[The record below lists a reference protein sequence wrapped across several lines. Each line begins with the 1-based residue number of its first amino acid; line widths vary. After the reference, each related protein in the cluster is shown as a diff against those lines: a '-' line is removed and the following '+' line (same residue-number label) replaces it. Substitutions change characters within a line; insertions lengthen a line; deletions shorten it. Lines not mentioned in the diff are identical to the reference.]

1 MSNQIDERIVS
12 MQFDNRNFEA
22 NARTSMSTLD
32 KLKEKLNFKAAAKG
46 VDNLDAAV
54 KKVDLSSIGQ
64 SADKVGLRF
73 SAMYTVADQT
83 FRNIINSAERTATR
97 LASAFTID
105 PVKTGLSEYE
115 TKINAIQVIQSN
127 TRGKNTMEDITSALD
142 ELNTYADKT
151 IYNFAQMTSNIGKFV
166 AQGLDVYKATNAVQG
181 MANLAAASGA
191 SAEDMSRA
199 TYQMSQ
205 ALGGTIRKID
215 WNSLRNANMAT
226 VDLKN
231 TLMDLARVNGIDI
244 DSMISNKGTFEDTL
258 EQGWLSGELFT
269 EAMNIYSGVY
279 DEMELKSKG
288 FTDEQ
293 VKNFMDLA
301 ANAASAATEVKTF
314 TQLFD
319 VLKETAQSGWTQ
331 TWEEIVG
338 DFDSAKKTLT
348 QVQNYFSGII
358 DAMSDAR
365 NFIVRNALNFAEP
378 WTNLKKKLDES
389 GIGKIVDKVAD
400 YTDKLQYFQD
410 IMHSVWMGNYKNSD
424 TGRYGLLDA
433 AGYDHRVV
441 QELVNISDTHYK
453 EQGWKYTLTIDDIR
467 AAHEKYGVALDEN
480 GIAMKETVIGT
491 KDLTTA
497 LEHLSDERLKEI
509 GLSDDEIKILR
520 ELQRESKRTGRSIED
535 IGNEMSTTTGR
546 MLLIDSLKNVWS
558 GLLGIFTAIGD
569 AWKEI
574 FPPLG
579 FVQIYNA
586 IKAVNKFSENL
597 RLTEKDTGELTE
609 RGKQFYRIFKGI
621 FAIID
626 IVTTI
631 LGGGFK
637 IAFKM
642 AKAILGLFNLD
653 VLEAVALV
661 GDAAVKFRDWIDSI
675 LDFNKIF
682 KGTIEIAKKSAKAIA
697 KWYEGLKEAD
707 DIPKYLYDTII
718 KGLMNVASSAGEY
731 AMNIGKT
738 IVSKLEKV
746 LGIDISG
753 IFEKMYSGIVKVLGK
768 LKGLF
773 NLDLSGAK
781 NGISNWFSGL
791 KETDNIPKY
800 IISGLINGLKN
811 GAKMAWDA
819 IIDLG
824 TGLIDKIKDV
834 LGIHS
839 PSTVFFA
846 IGGFIIAG
854 LIGGLLAG
862 GSSVW
867 DTITAIGEKCIS
879 IIQGM
884 DIGAILASVLA
895 GGTLIAIFKIV
906 DVLDKIATPLEGV
919 NDILVNSA
927 KVVKKFAGVLGSVSN
942 AVNAFAL
949 KQVAISIAILA
960 GSIAI
965 LSFLNVEKVWS
976 SYGVI
981 AALAGIIG
989 GLMVAMAALQK
1000 WGGDDANKSVKSL
1013 AGLMLSLSAIILVM
1027 GNVVKML
1034 GGLDEDEIKQGLGA
1048 VSLFVLY
1055 MIGMVAS
1062 TNLTSNN
1069 SAMLSLGDV
1078 LRSVAKALLFMTICV
1093 LILGKMDPDVLKQG
1107 GTAIAAFTL
1116 VMIGMVWMTK
1126 LAGTGDM
1133 EALSKVLI
1141 SMGVTMLLMTAC
1153 VLILGKMDRG
1163 ALIQGGLA
1171 LIAFTGI
1178 MVGMV
1183 AMTKLSGGKGALEG
1197 LGKTLMGMGV
1207 AFAAMALCVLILG
1220 TMDRGVLI
1228 QGGLALIAFT
1238 GIMVGMVAMTKLS
1251 GGKDALDGLSKTL
1264 IGMAVCMAIMAGVV
1278 ALLGMMKI
1286 DNLIQGI
1293 AAVGFLTVFMAL
1305 LVSSTKDAKPESFKT
1320 LIALTAAIAVM
1331 AVAIGVLS
1339 IVDWKKLATSTGAM
1353 ILMMAALTTM
1363 FVVISKN
1370 ANGSDKAMKAL
1381 IAMTAVIAVIGVVM
1395 LLLGKLPWKNTLG
1408 AAGSLALTLAAMIGA
1423 LAVLN
1428 YVKFDGAKVM
1438 KGVGLLAAI
1447 CVPLYGLMTV
1457 LKGMKDVKNSVD
1469 STVALSGFV
1478 LALTG
1483 VLAILNT
1490 MKFDL
1495 KNTATGVA
1503 GLALIMASLFILV
1516 GVLASMQGVKNAI
1529 PNAIALATLATVL
1542 SVLLIPLCVAGAI
1555 IKGTK
1560 GAALLGIAGL
1570 AAIMASLF
1578 IVVGVLALMNKIE
1591 NAEANANLLT
1601 RLIVTLTAVL
1611 VVLAIVGPLALVGV
1625 GAMAALSALILAFGV
1640 FAVAIGALVD
1650 KFPQL
1655 ETFLDSGMDIMIKMA
1670 EGLGKMIGKFITAFA
1685 GEVMTL
1691 LPRLGTCLS
1700 MFMVNATPF
1709 IAGAKMVDGK
1719 VLEGVGVLAASV
1731 ILLAAADL
1739 IAGIVSFVQ
1748 CGSSFADLGTELSQ
1762 FMINAMPFILGAS
1775 LLNATMMSGVKSL
1788 AETILILTAADV
1800 INGLTSWLTGGSSLA
1815 DFGDQ
1820 LAPFGASL
1828 AKFAENVSGLSEDS
1842 LTKAGLAADIVK
1854 TLAGAAKEIP
1864 NEGGWLAKIV
1874 GDNSIDMW
1882 GEKLPV
1888 LANGINGFITN
1899 LGTNFTDEQV
1909 SIADRAANIVKT
1921 LAKAATEIPNSGGW
1935 LAKIVGDNA
1944 VDTWGTKIPKL
1955 GEGLGK
1961 FVGHVKG
1968 ITDATTANNAI
1979 DILKNLV
1986 TVSKDIPNSG
1996 GWLSKIVGDNDL
2008 GSFAEDFPKVG
2019 AGINGFVTKI
2029 GDVTTE
2035 KLTVAT
2041 SAIGVITSLMNM
2053 ATNLND
2059 GKSFGQ
2065 KMKEFLGGSSELEE
2079 FAKNLPLLGVAI
2091 NGFLGDRGIG
2101 NVSEEKSALV
2111 ESVASILSTIF
2122 SLMSR
2127 YASNGFDKT
2136 CASFSSM
2143 LVSLGQDIRYFIQNV
2158 SDLNT
2163 EQAKIAVANIDE
2175 IAQMLAGLQNYDYTG
2190 ANSFMEQMKNFGS
2203 LAGSAFATGLSG
2215 PDAVVAINNGIT
2227 SLVNSLSL
2235 ALTAH
2240 EITAP
2245 LMFRNFTQLCV
2256 NAMVSSDMIAGF
2268 NQAGT
2273 SIVQGVIQGMYDQQ
2287 DEAEAAATAIA
2298 NAINAAY
2305 EAALLINSPSKV
2317 FYRST
2322 LSVGEGIVKSLNDSE
2337 GDVSQAGAD
2346 IAQSSIDSA
2355 RKIMSKVVDY
2365 LNSDIDSQL
2374 TITPVLDLSEVR
2386 SGVSS
2391 MNGLLSGRRS
2401 LTIDTRNVGVVA
2413 SSMSQRQNGTS
2424 NSDIVSS
2431 IKALSKD
2438 LANMPRESINI
2449 NGITYDDGSNI
2460 AEAVQTLV
2468 RAARI
2473 ERRV

>member
-1 MSNQIDERIVS
+1 
-12 MQFDNRNFEA
+12 
-22 NARTSMSTLD
+22 
-32 KLKEKLNFKAAAKG
+32 
-46 VDNLDAAV
+46 
-54 KKVDLSSIGQ
+54 
-64 SADKVGLRF
+64 
-73 SAMYTVADQT
+73 
-83 FRNIINSAERTATR
+83 
-97 LASAFTID
+97 
-105 PVKTGLSEYE
+105 
-115 TKINAIQVIQSN
+115 
-127 TRGKNTMEDITSALD
+127 
-142 ELNTYADKT
+142 
-151 IYNFAQMTSNIGKFV
+151 
-166 AQGLDVYKATNAVQG
+166 
-181 MANLAAASGA
+181 
-191 SAEDMSRA
+191 
-199 TYQMSQ
+199 
-205 ALGGTIRKID
+205 
-215 WNSLRNANMAT
+215 
-226 VDLKN
+226 
-231 TLMDLARVNGIDI
+231 
-244 DSMISNKGTFEDTL
+244 
-258 EQGWLSGELFT
+258 
-269 EAMNIYSGVY
+269 
-279 DEMELKSKG
+279 
-288 FTDEQ
+288 
-293 VKNFMDLA
+293 
-301 ANAASAATEVKTF
+301 
-314 TQLFD
+314 
-319 VLKETAQSGWTQ
+319 
-331 TWEEIVG
+331 
-338 DFDSAKKTLT
+338 
-348 QVQNYFSGII
+348 
-358 DAMSDAR
+358 
-365 NFIVRNALNFAEP
+365 
-378 WTNLKKKLDES
+378 
-389 GIGKIVDKVAD
+389 
-400 YTDKLQYFQD
+400 
-410 IMHSVWMGNYKNSD
+410 
-424 TGRYGLLDA
+424 
-433 AGYDHRVV
+433 
-441 QELVNISDTHYK
+441 
-453 EQGWKYTLTIDDIR
+453 
-467 AAHEKYGVALDEN
+467 
-480 GIAMKETVIGT
+480 
-491 KDLTTA
+491 
-497 LEHLSDERLKEI
+497 
-509 GLSDDEIKILR
+509 
-520 ELQRESKRTGRSIED
+520 
-535 IGNEMSTTTGR
+535 
-546 MLLIDSLKNVWS
+546 
-558 GLLGIFTAIGD
+558 
-569 AWKEI
+569 
-574 FPPLG
+574 
-579 FVQIYNA
+579 
-586 IKAVNKFSENL
+586 
-597 RLTEKDTGELTE
+597 
-609 RGKQFYRIFKGI
+609 
-621 FAIID
+621 
-626 IVTTI
+626 
-631 LGGGFK
+631 
-637 IAFKM
+637 
-642 AKAILGLFNLD
+642 
-653 VLEAVALV
+653 
-661 GDAAVKFRDWIDSI
+661 
-675 LDFNKIF
+675 
-682 KGTIEIAKKSAKAIA
+682 
-697 KWYEGLKEAD
+697 
-707 DIPKYLYDTII
+707 
-718 KGLMNVASSAGEY
+718 
-731 AMNIGKT
+731 
-738 IVSKLEKV
+738 
-746 LGIDISG
+746 
-753 IFEKMYSGIVKVLGK
+753 
-768 LKGLF
+768 
-773 NLDLSGAK
+773 
-781 NGISNWFSGL
+781 
-791 KETDNIPKY
+791 
-800 IISGLINGLKN
+800 
-811 GAKMAWDA
+811 
-819 IIDLG
+819 
-824 TGLIDKIKDV
+824 
-834 LGIHS
+834 
-839 PSTVFFA
+839 
-846 IGGFIIAG
+846 
-854 LIGGLLAG
+854 
-862 GSSVW
+862 
-867 DTITAIGEKCIS
+867 
-879 IIQGM
+879 
-884 DIGAILASVLA
+884 
-895 GGTLIAIFKIV
+895 
-906 DVLDKIATPLEGV
+906 
-919 NDILVNSA
+919 
-927 KVVKKFAGVLGSVSN
+927 
-942 AVNAFAL
+942 
-949 KQVAISIAILA
+949 
-960 GSIAI
+960 
-965 LSFLNVEKVWS
+965 
-976 SYGVI
+976 
-981 AALAGIIG
+981 
-989 GLMVAMAALQK
+989 
-1000 WGGDDANKSVKSL
+1000 
-1013 AGLMLSLSAIILVM
+1013 
-1027 GNVVKML
+1027 
-1034 GGLDEDEIKQGLGA
+1034 
-1048 VSLFVLY
+1048 
-1055 MIGMVAS
+1055 
-1062 TNLTSNN
+1062 
-1069 SAMLSLGDV
+1069 
-1078 LRSVAKALLFMTICV
+1078 
-1093 LILGKMDPDVLKQG
+1093 
-1107 GTAIAAFTL
+1107 
-1116 VMIGMVWMTK
+1116 
-1126 LAGTGDM
+1126 
-1133 EALSKVLI
+1133 
-1141 SMGVTMLLMTAC
+1141 
-1153 VLILGKMDRG
+1153 
-1163 ALIQGGLA
+1163 
-1171 LIAFTGI
+1171 
-1178 MVGMV
+1178 
-1183 AMTKLSGGKGALEG
+1183 
-1197 LGKTLMGMGV
+1197 
-1207 AFAAMALCVLILG
+1207 
-1220 TMDRGVLI
+1220 
-1228 QGGLALIAFT
+1228 
-1238 GIMVGMVAMTKLS
+1238 MTKLS

-1264 IGMAVCMAIMAGVV
+1264 IGMAICMAVMAGVV

-1339 IVDWKKLATSTGAM
+1339 IVDWQKLATSTGAM
-1353 ILMMAALTTM
+1353 ILMMAALTGM
-1363 FVVISKN
+1363 FVLISKN
-1370 ANGSDKAMKAL
+1370 ANGSDKAMKTL
-1381 IAMTAVIAVIGVVM
+1381 LVMTGVVAVIGVLM

-1408 AAGSLALTLAAMIGA
+1408 AAGALSGLLLAMTGVLFILNKIKFDGKNAITGIGLLTALCVPLFGLVLVLKKMGSVKDAIANTVSLTILVGAMIGVVWA
-1423 LAVLN
+1423 ISKI
-1428 YVKFDGAKVM
+1428 KFDGKNAIT
-1438 KGVGLLAAI
+1438 GIGLLTAL
-1447 CVPLYGLMTV
+1447 CVPLFGLVLV
-1457 LKGMKDVKNSVD
+1457 LKGMKGVEYAIERAGVLSGFVLALTGVLAILNTMKFNLKNTATGVGALIMVAASLFVLVGVLSAMKGVKNAIPNAL
-1469 STVALSGFV
+1469 ALSGLV

-1503 GLALIMASLFILV
+1503 GLALVMASLFILV
-1516 GVLASMQGVKNAI
+1516 GVLALMQGVKNAV
-1529 PNAIALATLATVL
+1529 PNAIALATLTGVL
-1542 SVLLIPLCVAGAI
+1542 SLLLIPLCAAGVI
-1555 IKGTK
+1555 ITGTG

-1570 AAIMASLF
+1570 AALMASLL

-1670 EGLGKMIGKFITAFA
+1670 EGLGTMIGKFITAFA

-1691 LPRLGTCLS
+1691 LPQLGTCLS
-1700 MFMVNATPF
+1700 MFMLNATPF
-1709 IAGAKMVDGK
+1709 IVGAKMVDGK

-1788 AETILILTAADV
+1788 AETVLILTAADV

-1854 TLAGAAKEIP
+1854 TLASAAKEIP

-1961 FVGHVKG
+1961 FVGQVKN

-1979 DILKNLV
+1979 DILKKLV

-1996 GWLSKIVGDNDL
+1996 GLLADLIGDNGL
-2008 GSFAEDFPKVG
+2008 GTFAEDFPKVG

-2035 KLTVAT
+2035 KLIVAT

-2079 FAKNLPLLGVAI
+2079 FATNLPLLGVAI